1 MQHIVFVEGD
11 ELGKAQRWAF
21 VREPDGDVWLFI
33 RKDRSDPVLLKE
45 IWQALSA
52 RPAIAA

>member
-1 MQHIVFVEGD
+1 MHNIVFVSAD
-11 ELGKAQRWAF
+11 ELSGGLRWAF
-21 VREPDGDVWLFI
+21 VREPDGTSWLLI
-33 RKDRSDPVLLKE
+33 RRDNPVPLME